1 MRIVITGFDPFGGE
15 TVNPAYEAVKL
26 LPDRVGDK
34 ELIKIKIP
42 TAYRGGVKAL
52 EEAIERYR
60 PDAVLSIGQAGG
72 AACIRVERIAV
83 NLAEAR
89 IPDNEGYQPV
99 DKFLREDG
107 ENAYFSTLP
116 VKEMQQAIVQAGYPS
131 VLSYSAGTYVC
142 NAVMYNALYLAQKN
156 RPSMKAGFIHVPYT
170 PQQVIGK
177 SADTPSMPVTAIA
190 ECLQAAIEAIS

>member
-1 MRIVITGFDPFGGE
+1 MRIVVTGFDPFGGE

-116 VKEMQQAIVQAGYPS
+116 VKKMQQAIVQAGYPS

-142 NAVMYNALYLAQKN
+142 NAVMYNALYLAQK
-156 RPSMKAGFIHVPYT
+156 RYPSMKAGFIHVPYA
-170 PQQVIGK
+170 PQQAIGK
-177 SADTPSMPVTAIA
+177 STDTPSMPVTAIA

>member
-1 MRIVITGFDPFGGE
+1 MRIIVTGFDPFGGE

-26 LPDRVGDK
+26 LPDRIGDK
-34 ELIKIKIP
+34 ELIKIEIP
-42 TAYRGGVKAL
+42 TAYQGGVKAL
-52 EEAIERYR
+52 EEAIERYQ

-72 AACIRVERIAV
+72 AACIRVERVAV

-99 DKFLREDG
+99 DKSLREDG

-116 VKEMQQAIVQAGYPS
+116 VKKMQQAIVQAGYPS

-142 NAVMYNALYLAQKN
+142 NAVMYNALYLAQK
-156 RPSMKAGFIHVPYT
+156 RYPSMKAGFIHVPYA
-170 PQQVIGK
+170 PQQAIGK
-177 SADTPSMPVTAIA
+177 STDTPSMPVTAIA

>member
-1 MRIVITGFDPFGGE
+1 MRIVVTGFDPFGGE

-26 LPDRVGDK
+26 LPDLVGDK
-34 ELIKIKIP
+34 ELIKIEIP

>member
-1 MRIVITGFDPFGGE
+1 MRIVVTGFDPFGGE

-34 ELIKIKIP
+34 ELIKIEIP

-52 EEAIERYR
+52 EEAIERYQ
-60 PDAVLSIGQAGG
+60 PDAMLSIGQAGG

-116 VKEMQQAIVQAGYPS
+116 VKEMQPASVQVGYPS

-142 NAVMYNALYLAQKN
+142 NAVMYNALYLAQKHC
-156 RPSMKAGFIHVPYT
+156 PSMKAGFIHVPYA
-170 PQQVIGK
+170 PQQVIGR

-190 ECLQAAIEAIS
+190 ECLRAAIGAIS

>member
-52 EEAIERYR
+52 EEAIDRYQ
-60 PDAVLSIGQAGG
+60 PDVVLSIGQAGG
-72 AACIRVERIAV
+72 AACIRVERVAV

-89 IPDNEGYQPV
+89 IPDNDGYQPV

-116 VKEMQQAIVQAGYPS
+116 VKKMQQAIVQAGYPS

-142 NAVMYNALYLAQKN
+142 NAVMYNALYLAQK
-156 RPSMKAGFIHVPYT
+156 RYPSMKAGFIHVPYA
-170 PQQVIGK
+170 PQQAIGK
-177 SADTPSMPVTAIA
+177 STDTPSMPVTAIA

>member
-1 MRIVITGFDPFGGE
+1 MRIVVTGFDPFGGE

-26 LPDRVGDK
+26 LPDLVGDK

-107 ENAYFSTLP
+107 ENAFFSTLP

-131 VLSYSAGTYVC
+131 ALSYSAGTYVC
-142 NAVMYNALYLAQKN
+142 NAVMYNALYLAQKHCS
-156 RPSMKAGFIHVPYT
+156 SMKAGFIHVPYT

>member
-1 MRIVITGFDPFGGE
+1 MRIVVTGFDPFGGE

-34 ELIKIKIP
+34 ELIKIEIP

-52 EEAIERYR
+52 EEAIERYQ

-116 VKEMQQAIVQAGYPS
+116 VKEMQQAIVQVGYPS

-142 NAVMYNALYLAQKN
+142 NAVMYNALYLAQKHC
-156 RPSMKAGFIHVPYT
+156 PSMKAGFIHVPYA
-170 PQQVIGK
+170 PQQVIGR
-177 SADTPSMPVTAIA
+177 SADTSSMPVTAIA
-190 ECLQAAIEAIS
+190 ECLRAAIEAIS

>member
-1 MRIVITGFDPFGGE
+1 MRIVVTGFDPFGGE

-34 ELIKIKIP
+34 DLIKIEIP

-52 EEAIERYR
+52 EEAIERYQ
-60 PDAVLSIGQAGG
+60 PDAMLSIGQAGG

-116 VKEMQQAIVQAGYPS
+116 VKEM
-131 VLSYSAGTYVC
+131 
-142 NAVMYNALYLAQKN
+142 
-156 RPSMKAGFIHVPYT
+156 
-170 PQQVIGK
+170 
-177 SADTPSMPVTAIA
+177 
-190 ECLQAAIEAIS
+190 